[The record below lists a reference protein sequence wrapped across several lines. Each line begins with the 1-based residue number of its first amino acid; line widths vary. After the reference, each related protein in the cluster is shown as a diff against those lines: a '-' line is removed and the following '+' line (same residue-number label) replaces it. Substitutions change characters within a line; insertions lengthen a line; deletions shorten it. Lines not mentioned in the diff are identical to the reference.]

1 MAPNIFIS
9 SVFKNPLCEFM
20 AIRLICVQY
29 AQNSPKISQR
39 ALKMLISSA
48 SAFQKLQLIFYF
60 RYEQDGGGLKT
71 TG

>member
-1 MAPNIFIS
+1 
-9 SVFKNPLCEFM
+9 M

-29 AQNSPKISQR
+29 TQSFPKISQR
-39 ALKMLISSA
+39 ALKTLISPA
-48 SAFQKLQLIFYF
+48 SAYQKLQLIFYF

>member
-29 AQNSPKISQR
+29 TQNSPKISQR
-39 ALKMLISSA
+39 ALKMLISPA
-48 SAFQKLQLIFYF
+48 SAYQKLQLIFYF

-71 TG
+71 TE

>member
-48 SAFQKLQLIFYF
+48 SAYQKLQLIFYF
-60 RYEQDGGGLKT
+60 TYEQDGGGLKT

>member
-20 AIRLICVQY
+20 AIRLICVPYTQS
-29 AQNSPKISQR
+29 SPKIFQR
-39 ALKMLISSA
+39 ALKPLISPA
-48 SAFQKLQLIFYF
+48 SAYQKLQLIFYF
-60 RYEQDGGGLKT
+60 RYEQDGGGWKT